1 MLSLLHAMPG
11 LIFIALC
18 YACLCA
24 VSPLGTCRKCKGW
37 GFRMRQTRD
46 GRPKR
51 GRDCR
56 RCDGYGM
63 RLRIGRRLYNA
74 TVRLHR
80 EGTR

>member
-1 MLSLLHAMPG
+1 MTSLLNAMPG

-24 VSPLGTCRKCKGW
+24 ASPFGACRKCKGW
-37 GFRMRQTRD
+37 GFAMRQTRT
-46 GRPKR
+46 GRLKR

-56 RCDGYGM
+56 RCDGYGK